1 MSPNRYKRY
10 RMELDL
16 RICDLPTAVLPDG
29 YRWLNWQPL
38 LAERH
43 AQVNWRAFRNDLD
56 GVVFPCLS
64 DLEGCRRLMGNIAD
78 QSGFCRQATWIAAFQ
93 PEPAWPAVD
102 CATIQGVGRSG
113 GIGAIQ
119 NIGVIPEHRGN
130 GLGRA
135 VLLKAIEGF
144 RQAGYSTVSLEVTAR
159 NSIAVS
165 LYRSLG
171 FRVTRVL
178 YRAADGG
185 GIISGTERKPV
196 AAEAHLTTPGPV
208 HALR

>member
-1 MSPNRYKRY
+1 MTPTRYKRY

-16 RICDLPTAVLPDG
+16 RYFDFPSPELPDG
-29 YRWLNWQPL
+29 YRWLSWRPL
-38 LAERH
+38 LLEQH
-43 AQVNWRAFRNDLD
+43 AQVNWRSFRDDLD
-56 GVVFPCLS
+56 GAVFPCLS
-64 DLEGCRRLMGNIAD
+64 QLDGCRRLMNNIRE
-78 QSGFCRQATWIAAFQ
+78 QPKFCPSATWLIAFQ
-93 PEPAWPAVD
+93 PEPTWPAAD
-102 CATIQGVGRSG
+102 CATIQGISRIG

-135 VLLKAIEGF
+135 ILLKAIEGF
-144 RQAGYSTVSLEVTAR
+144 WQSGHSTVSLEVTAR
-159 NSIAVS
+159 NSVAVS

-185 GIISGTERKPV
+185 AVISGTERNPV
-196 AAEAHLTTPGPV
+196 PAEAHLTT
-208 HALR
+208 HS